1 MFGLGIDPKYGG
13 TDGTVRQVA
22 IAIEEIA
29 KAEAE
34 EKMAKQADA
43 WKDYGKAAMV
53 AMMLKT
59 IPQVLGEITRPL
71 SWGQLSKITMI
82 SDDKGDVGASKL
94 TDEIIKI
101 MKCSNT
107 VSNTHLTLQTKRD
120 V

>member
-1 MFGLGIDPKYGG
+1 
-13 TDGTVRQVA
+13 
-22 IAIEEIA
+22 
-29 KAEAE
+29 
-34 EKMAKQADA
+34 MAKQADA

-94 TDEIIKI
+94 TDEVIKI
-101 MKCSNT
+101 MKQMPNLVKSLTGVDMTETMITVNT
-107 VSNTHLTLQTKRD
+107 
-120 V
+120 